1 MFRGLMFGGIAFAV
15 AFAAERQFQFV
26 SKDIERYNRIRAMS
40 GDPSLVMQGFGLL
53 RDAIVKF
60 GNSRRGQARGVVEAL
75 QSDVVRY
82 ARISTM

>member
-1 MFRGLMFGGIAFAV
+1 MYRGLMFGGIAFV
-15 AFAAERQFQFV
+15 VVFAAERQFQLV

-40 GDPSLVMQGFGLL
+40 GDPSLAMQGVGLL
-53 RDAIVKF
+53 WDAMKKYVD
-60 GNSRRGQARGVVEAL
+60 SRRGQARDIVEAL